1 MMDIESNEIEA
12 VNLDGMFPD
21 ELMEFWEKNKDGTI
35 EQRALATYAKSKAEA
50 MMLRESG
57 EINAA
62 LRLELNCDRI
72 YGKLP
77 QNLKW

>member
-1 MMDIESNEIEA
+1 MMDIENNEVEA

-21 ELMEFWEKNKDGTI
+21 ELMEFWEQNKDGSI
-35 EQRALATYAKSKAEA
+35 EQRALATYAKGKAEA

-57 EINAA
+57 EITAA
-62 LRLELNCDRI
+62 LRLESNCDWI
-72 YGKLP
+72 YSKLP